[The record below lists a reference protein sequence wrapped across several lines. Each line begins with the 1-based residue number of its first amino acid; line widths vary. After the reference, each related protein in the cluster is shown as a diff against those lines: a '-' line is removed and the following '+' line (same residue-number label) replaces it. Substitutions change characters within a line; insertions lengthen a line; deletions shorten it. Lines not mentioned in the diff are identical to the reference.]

1 MNFLTTYVV
10 LQLSVARPTLL
21 DVSSEELRPS
31 PTLCHG
37 KYNQIKSILVHYC
50 KFKSLIQK
58 GKWLCSSMINTSA
71 VAP

>member
-1 MNFLTTYVV
+1 VV
-10 LQLSVARPTLL
+10 LQLSVARPMLL

-37 KYNQIKSILVHYC
+37 KYNQIKLILVLYC

-58 GKWLCSSMINTSA
+58 GKWLCSLMTNTFA
-71 VAP
+71 VVP